1 MKNALEFLFSLPQ
14 HAEGACRWPPNTMA
28 IIPTRQRQY
37 ALHYHQLNPL
47 LLPFPPVKP
56 QSCRL
61 IKATTVVHPSSSR
74 DLPILSLWHPTG
86 CGSLHSHADAGGTRK
101 IEEPACIAGWHDDG
115 VPVMGCL
122 GMMYPSVSLSAA
134 RHDDGLNWCGEAT
147 RVERERKDEGH
158 FSPFI

>member
-1 MKNALEFLFSLPQ
+1 MATKHHGHHPNSPAPACAPLPLAQPTIASLS
-14 HAEGACRWPPNTMA
+14 
-28 IIPTRQRQY
+28 
-37 ALHYHQLNPL
+37 
-47 LLPFPPVKP
+47 PVKP

-61 IKATTVVHPSSSR
+61 IKATTVVHPSSSC
-74 DLPILSLWHPTG
+74 DLPIRVSLWHPTG
-86 CGSLHSHADAGGTRK
+86 CGGLHSHADAGGTRK
-101 IEEPACIAGWHDDG
+101 IEEPACIAGRHDDG

>member
-1 MKNALEFLFSLPQ
+1 MYASMRGPHSIGW

-61 IKATTVVHPSSSR
+61 IKATTVVAAAFTVT
-74 DLPILSLWHPTG
+74 LMQ
-86 CGSLHSHADAGGTRK
+86 
-101 IEEPACIAGWHDDG
+101 EEQG
-115 VPVMGCL
+115 
-122 GMMYPSVSLSAA
+122 
-134 RHDDGLNWCGEAT
+134 R
-147 RVERERKDEGH
+147 
-158 FSPFI
+158 